1 MRYLRKETAFM
12 LNGGII
18 IPECISRI
26 SVFGKEVGQ
35 LVSMTPKSGSIV
47 ITAHTNYN
55 LPSIS
60 ISGVFSMLDEGNILT
75 ISKEVLVKSGFV
87 HKGARIDIRA
97 AVGTNNGTDVGV
109 DNGADVENDMRIVI
123 LYLMDAN
130 TIEVFPAGQVKDN
143 DGGSRASEFSERGY
157 EHGNDD
163 VCVSHKAQSST
174 RSKVQNDHF
183 VIENRHEIL
192 RIRLSDIYYFE
203 KIKGT
208 HNTCIVY
215 ADGLS
220 TFKDDLRDILSQ
232 LDGGFV
238 QCHKAFIANMTNVK
252 RIEKSQAAYMLHF
265 DKNHSCP
272 CSMFYRKEVLN
283 WEF

>member
-12 LNGGII
+12 LNGRII

-26 SVFGKEVGQ
+26 SEFAREVGQ

-47 ITAHTNYN
+47 VTAYTSHSP
-55 LPSIS
+55 PSIS
-60 ISGVFSMLDEGNILT
+60 MPGTFSMLEEGNTLT

-97 AVGTNNGTDVGV
+97 AVGTNNGTGAGINNET
-109 DNGADVENDMRIVI
+109 DNENDTRIVT

-130 TIEVFPAGQVKDN
+130 TIEVFPVEQMGDN
-143 DGGSRASEFSERGY
+143 DGGSRANEFSERGS

-163 VCVSHKAQSST
+163 AHDNHKAQSPT
-174 RSKVQNDHF
+174 HSKVQNDHF

-192 RIRLSDIYYFE
+192 RIHLSDIYYFE

-208 HNTCIVY
+208 HNTCLVY

-272 CSMFYRKEVLN
+272 CSMFYRKAVMN